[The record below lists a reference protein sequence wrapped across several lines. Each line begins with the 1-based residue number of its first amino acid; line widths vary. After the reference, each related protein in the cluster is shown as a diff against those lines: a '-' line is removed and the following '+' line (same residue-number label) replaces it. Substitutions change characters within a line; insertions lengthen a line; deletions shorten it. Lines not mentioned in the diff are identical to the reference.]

1 MEISRRARTSETPQS
16 TQGPARGSCLV
27 QSQGLALPW
36 SLLIISPWIAA
47 VAPFQKLADDAEQ
60 SAEPKPEFT
69 CIGSQV
75 ATSNPEPPFLTLLL
89 FSVCFEFHLSNTQKH
104 WSEQSFRALR
114 EGGTPRHH
122 TLSQEGT
129 AEAMKTPPI
138 HSFFFTQ
145 MAMVV
150 SQEKTKSLAW
160 EHKTGFQW
168 GHRPGK
174 QSRICSWLIYS
185 CYLIISHLAVQSS
198 LAH

>member
-1 MEISRRARTSETPQS
+1 MEISRRARTSETPQI

-60 SAEPKPEFT
+60 SAKTRIHMHWFPSGNLKPRTTLSHTSAFLCVLWVSPLKYTETLVWTELQSPQGGGHPKAPHTKSGRNFWGYED
-69 CIGSQV
+69 
-75 ATSNPEPPFLTLLL
+75 P
-89 FSVCFEFHLSNTQKH
+89 SNT
-104 WSEQSFRALR
+104 L
-114 EGGTPRHH
+114 
-122 TLSQEGT
+122 
-129 AEAMKTPPI
+129 
-138 HSFFFTQ
+138 FFFTQ